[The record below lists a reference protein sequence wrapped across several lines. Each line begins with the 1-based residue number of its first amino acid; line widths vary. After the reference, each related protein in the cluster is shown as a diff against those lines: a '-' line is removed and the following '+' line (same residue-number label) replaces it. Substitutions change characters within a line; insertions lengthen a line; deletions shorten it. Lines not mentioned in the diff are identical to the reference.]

1 MLHNGAG
8 ECSYRS
14 HNEHDIYKTLVPIF
28 LCAILDSSLPLVH
41 TRLER
46 YPKDTQ
52 HVPHDFVYAIAGGSR
67 GFSRAAFR
75 LLAQGSL
82 GIWVQISILLPARF
96 RVPIYPIA
104 VQG

>member
-46 YPKDTQ
+46 YPKDTRKI
-52 HVPHDFVYAIAGGSR
+52 PERYPAR
-67 GFSRAAFR
+67 T
-75 LLAQGSL
+75 
-82 GIWVQISILLPARF
+82 ARF
-96 RVPIYPIA
+96 RVCNS
-104 VQG
+104 GRL